1 MAFESQSTL
10 DSIDRKILAELQTNA
25 RISFAEL
32 GRRVRLSTPAV
43 IERVKRL
50 EENGTI
56 EGYHARV
63 NPARVGLSV
72 LAMVQVNIAGD
83 RLEKFAAVSRKIP
96 EVLECHRVT
105 GSESYILQVAATDV
119 CHLQKIIDKLMPYV
133 STNTSI
139 ILASPVSWA
148 PITPPQAHPD
158 AR

>member
-1 MAFESQSTL
+1 MAYESQSTL
-10 DSIDRKILAELQTNA
+10 DLIDRKILAELQTNA

-50 EENGTI
+50 EEDGTI

-119 CHLQKIIDKLMPYV
+119 GHLQKIIDKLMPYV

-148 PITPPQAHPD
+148 PITPPQAAPD

>member
-1 MAFESQSTL
+1 MAYESQSTL
-10 DSIDRKILAELQTNA
+10 DSIDHKILAELQTNA

-50 EENGTI
+50 EEDGTI

-119 CHLQKIIDKLMPYV
+119 GHLQKIIDKLMPYV

-148 PITPPQAHPD
+148 PITPPQAPPN